1 MRTGIIYKLFDYFLY
16 ICTRKGIFM
25 KSQKLIYSLCCPFT
39 NAVHYIGK
47 STQGMIRPMQH
58 LSKSHSVKVV
68 EWVEDLKKINHAPTV
83 KILEYVAFDEDLD
96 ARERYWIQ
104 REINKGSLL
113 LNASLVTPLLISHNL
128 DYIIN
133 GKTND
138 EYLRIGKFIKEKR
151 KSVNL
156 TQPELAEKAGVGLRF
171 VRELE
176 HGKKTVQLDKVNQVL
191 ALFGSTLGVVRI
203 ENKEI

>member
-1 MRTGIIYKLFDYFLY
+1 
-16 ICTRKGIFM
+16 M

-104 REINKGSLL
+104 KEINKGALL
-113 LNASLVTPLLISHNL
+113 LNASLITPLLISHNL
-128 DYIIN
+128 DYVIN
-133 GKTND
+133 GKAND

-151 KSVNL
+151 KRFQL

-176 HGKKTVQLDKVNQVL
+176 QGKRTAQMDKVNQVL

>member
-1 MRTGIIYKLFDYFLY
+1 
-16 ICTRKGIFM
+16 M

-58 LSKSHSVKVV
+58 LSKSHSKKIV
-68 EWVEDLKKINHAPTV
+68 EWVEDLKNINHAPIV
-83 KILEYVAFDEDLD
+83 KILEYVGFDEDLD
-96 ARERYWIQ
+96 TRERYWIQ
-104 REINKGSLL
+104 KEINKGSLL

-128 DYIIN
+128 DYIID

-138 EYLRIGKFIKEKR
+138 EYLRISKFIKEKR
-151 KSVNL
+151 KQLKLN
-156 TQPELAEKAGVGLRF
+156 QFQFAEKAGVALTV
-171 VRELE
+171 VRKIEQ
-176 HGKKTVQLDKVNQVL
+176 GKQNVQLNKVNELL

-203 ENKEI
+203 ENK